1 MGQAMKSVLFLVIA
15 TISVLASAEAAPF
28 CASPSELKLL
38 KAAMLEQALTSAA
51 QSCHQSAEFGRFVA
65 AYHTGM
71 VASDRALKA
80 FFARRKTGET
90 YDAYKARIAEDLSA
104 RSLHDTA
111 FCAEA
116 ARVFDIALKH
126 KHAVPPKLI
135 ATGYEHCGKPGLR
148 APVAMPV
155 MARAELALRPV
166 KRASDP
172 VPVPALSPAARKA
185 LALASRTPPT
195 TAPTTPTATPPQP
208 HPALRQEPP
217 VKLAMPVP
225 PAPPAPVRSASAQP
239 LFVHAKS
246 VAAAVSESGDE
257 DMPYDPIPNAY
268 KPGAYWV
275 DQARETERYA
285 PPRGRQPLVQGP
297 DGRWYVVI
305 DHHDHWTND

>member
-1 MGQAMKSVLFLVIA
+1 MKPVLFFVIVTACA
-15 TISVLASAEAAPF
+15 TVSAGAAPL
-28 CASPSELKLL
+28 CATSSELKLL

-51 QSCHQSAEFGRFVA
+51 QSCHQSAEFSRFVA

-80 FFARRKTGET
+80 FFARRKTGES
-90 YDAYKARIAEDLSA
+90 YDAYKARIAEDLA
-104 RSLHDTA
+104 MRSLHDAA
-111 FCAEA
+111 FCSEA

-126 KHAVPPKLI
+126 KQAAPPKLM
-135 ATGYEHCGKPGLR
+135 ATGYEHCGKPGVR

-155 MARAELALRPV
+155 MARVEPALRPV
-166 KRASDP
+166 KRAPDP
-172 VPVPALSPAARKA
+172 LPVPALSPAARKA
-185 LALASRTPPT
+185 LALASRTPPA
-195 TAPTTPTATPPQP
+195 TAPTIPPKP

-217 VKLAMPVP
+217 VKLATPVP
-225 PAPPAPVRSASAQP
+225 PAPPTPVRSASAQP

-285 PPRGRQPLVQGP
+285 PPPRGRQPLVQGP

-305 DHHDHWTND
+305 GHHDHWTND